1 MMMQY
6 LIYSDKI
13 MQGINIKEDMQFLL
27 QTEQVHNF
35 PQYFCA
41 VYFNII
47 LPPMPA
53 TSLQVSPQKLRMH
66 FSHVHRV
73 LRALPL
79 PTSWI
84 SSSL

>member
-6 LIYSDKI
+6 LIYSGKI
-13 MQGINIKEDMQFLL
+13 MQGTNIKKDMQFLF

-35 PQYFCA
+35 PQYFCM

-47 LPPMPA
+47 LPPKPA
-53 TSLQVSPQKLRMH
+53 TSLQVSPQKISMH
-66 FSHVHRV
+66 FAHVHRV

-84 SSSL
+84 SSFL